1 MLDDV
6 RDQSHFISRAS
17 ATTESRKTTCRT
29 VLTRP
34 HYGGL
39 APWQIR
45 RVTLYIDVHL
55 SERIKCRELA
65 GLVNLSVRHFTR
77 GFAVSFGRS
86 PHNYFLRKR
95 MEHAKWLIKTTS
107 LTFAQIAIECG
118 MVDQAH
124 FCRTFLR
131 IVGDRPSVWRRNGGR
146 AAHLESTRSPCFT
159 TGSYD
164 SATFSPDQA

>member
-6 RDQSHFISRAS
+6 RDPSQCLSRAR
-17 ATTESRKTTCRT
+17 ATTGTPYTTCRT
-29 VLTRP
+29 LLTRP
-34 HYGGL
+34 HSGGL

-45 RVTLYIDVHL
+45 RVTLNLDAHL
-55 SERIKCRELA
+55 SERIKCCELA

-86 PHNYFLRKR
+86 PHNDFLSKR
-95 MEHAKWLIKTTS
+95 TEHAKWLIQTTS

-146 AAHLESTRSPCFT
+146 AAYLESTRSACVAAGICDNPT
-159 TGSYD
+159 LSLY
-164 SATFSPDQA
+164 QA